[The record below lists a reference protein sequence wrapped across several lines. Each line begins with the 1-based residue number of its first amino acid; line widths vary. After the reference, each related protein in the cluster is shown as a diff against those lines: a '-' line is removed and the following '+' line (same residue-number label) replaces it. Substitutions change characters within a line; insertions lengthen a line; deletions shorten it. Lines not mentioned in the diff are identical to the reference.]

1 MKNFKLFMV
10 LDMLKSNLR
19 DYLYARERAGS
30 EQEEKYIFIFFKLL
44 KCLVIFS
51 CTQLCL
57 MLGAVLINP
66 ALTKLSVIHALP
78 KEENLNILSQNIYR
92 KILPKEKNI
101 FLCSS
106 QIEKNSIRSPKNK
119 AFNRKLHKDAIAT
132 LFSHQT
138 ETNIGK
144 STNTNRENRLRLIVN
159 FLALSPS

>member
-1 MKNFKLFMV
+1 
-10 LDMLKSNLR
+10 
-19 DYLYARERAGS
+19 
-30 EQEEKYIFIFFKLL
+30 
-44 KCLVIFS
+44 
-51 CTQLCL
+51 
-57 MLGAVLINP
+57 MLGVVLINP

-119 AFNRKLHKDAIAT
+119 AFNNRKLHKDAIPT

-144 STNTNRENRLRLIVN
+144 SN
-159 FLALSPS
+159 

>member
-1 MKNFKLFMV
+1 
-10 LDMLKSNLR
+10 
-19 DYLYARERAGS
+19 
-30 EQEEKYIFIFFKLL
+30 
-44 KCLVIFS
+44 
-51 CTQLCL
+51 

-78 KEENLNILSQNIYR
+78 KEKNLNILSLNIYR

-119 AFNRKLHKDAIAT
+119 AFNNRKLHKDTIPT

-138 ETNIGK
+138 ETNIGQGK
-144 STNTNRENRLRLIVN
+144 VTSRENRLRLILK
-159 FLALSPS
+159 FS

>member
-1 MKNFKLFMV
+1 
-10 LDMLKSNLR
+10 MLKSNLH
-19 DYLYARERAGS
+19 DYLYAR

-44 KCLVIFS
+44 KCVVIFS

-57 MLGAVLINP
+57 RLGAVLINP
-66 ALTKLSVIHALP
+66 ALTKLSVIHVLP

-92 KILPKEKNI
+92 KILPKEKNL

-119 AFNRKLHKDAIAT
+119 AFNNRKLHKYAIPT

-138 ETNIGK
+138 ETNIWK
-144 STNTNRENRLRLIVN
+144 STNRENRLRLILK
-159 FLALSPS
+159 FF

>member
-1 MKNFKLFMV
+1 MV
-10 LDMLKSNLR
+10 LDMLKSNLH
-19 DYLYARERAGS
+19 DYLYAR

-119 AFNRKLHKDAIAT
+119 AFNNRKLHKDAIPT

-144 STNTNRENRLRLIVN
+144 STNRENRLRLILK
-159 FLALSPS
+159 FF

>member
-1 MKNFKLFMV
+1 MTQYHFSSWNPFKCV
-10 LDMLKSNLR
+10 
-19 DYLYARERAGS
+19 
-30 EQEEKYIFIFFKLL
+30 
-44 KCLVIFS
+44 VIFS

-106 QIEKNSIRSPKNK
+106 QIEIFLIRSPKNK
-119 AFNRKLHKDAIAT
+119 AFNRKLHKDDIPT

-144 STNTNRENRLRLIVN
+144 STNRENKLRLILK
-159 FLALSPS
+159 FF

>member
-1 MKNFKLFMV
+1 
-10 LDMLKSNLR
+10 
-19 DYLYARERAGS
+19 
-30 EQEEKYIFIFFKLL
+30 
-44 KCLVIFS
+44 
-51 CTQLCL
+51 

-101 FLCSS
+101 FLCCSS
-106 QIEKNSIRSPKNK
+106 QIEKDSICSPKNK
-119 AFNRKLHKDAIAT
+119 AFNRKLHKDAIPT

-144 STNTNRENRLRLIVN
+144 STNRENMLRLILK
-159 FLALSPS
+159 FF

>member
-1 MKNFKLFMV
+1 MV
-10 LDMLKSNLR
+10 FDMLKSNLH
-19 DYLYARERAGS
+19 DYLYAR

-44 KCLVIFS
+44 KCVVIFS

-78 KEENLNILSQNIYR
+78 NEENLNILSQNIYR

-106 QIEKNSIRSPKNK
+106 QIEKKFNTFAKKTKLLIIGNFTKMLYQHYFRIRPK
-119 AFNRKLHKDAIAT
+119 
-132 LFSHQT
+132 QT
-138 ETNIGK
+138 SGKVLIERIG
-144 STNTNRENRLRLIVN
+144 
-159 FLALSPS
+159 

>member
-1 MKNFKLFMV
+1 
-10 LDMLKSNLR
+10 
-19 DYLYARERAGS
+19 
-30 EQEEKYIFIFFKLL
+30 
-44 KCLVIFS
+44 
-51 CTQLCL
+51 

-119 AFNRKLHKDAIAT
+119 AFNRKLHKDAIPT
-132 LFSHQT
+132 IFSHQT

-144 STNTNRENRLRLIVN
+144 STNNRVHSVWKVRENNIPGKAGLESQGLSAKKSNFFSCASKLHGRLSSSLFFLTVGTSLFQYFKRL
-159 FLALSPS
+159 

>member
-1 MKNFKLFMV
+1 MV

-19 DYLYARERAGS
+19 DYLYAR

-57 MLGAVLINP
+57 MRAVLINP

-106 QIEKNSIRSPKNK
+106 QIEKKSICSPKDK
-119 AFNRKLHKDAIAT
+119 AFNRKLHKDAVPT

-144 STNTNRENRLRLIVN
+144 STNRENRLRLILK
-159 FLALSPS
+159 FF

>member
-1 MKNFKLFMV
+1 MV
-10 LDMLKSNLR
+10 LDMLKVICSIICTH
-19 DYLYARERAGS
+19 ASRE
-30 EQEEKYIFIFFKLL
+30 EEYIFIFFKLL
-44 KCLVIFS
+44 QCVVIFS

-78 KEENLNILSQNIYR
+78 KEKNLNILSQNIYR

-106 QIEKNSIRSPKNK
+106 LGSSQIEKNSIRSPKNK
-119 AFNRKLHKDAIAT
+119 AFNNRKLHKDTIPT

-144 STNTNRENRLRLIVN
+144 SN
-159 FLALSPS
+159 